1 MSQHD
6 KDPLIE
12 GGKVGRGKGKPFGPD
27 NKPTGRAPRG
37 PQFRTLLLEALK
49 TVKYSTTDP
58 QTGER
63 IEKTLTEADFI
74 QRGIEMAMKDPS
86 MYRDILARLIPY
98 SRPTMPQVQFDFDP
112 NWTPNER
119 IDAIMKAVAA
129 GEIAVDVAHS
139 LIDIFKKGAE
149 VQEISGILERLA
161 ELETRID
168 EQAEAHKAAA
178 NAADTDE
185 STEAQSS

>member
-12 GGKVGRGKGKPFGPD
+12 GGKQGRGKGKPFGPD

-49 TVKYSTTDP
+49 TVKYQTTDP
-58 QTGER
+58 ETGER
-63 IEKTLTEADFI
+63 KEQTLTEAAFI
-74 QRGIEMAMKDPS
+74 QRGIEMALRDPS

-112 NWTPNER
+112 DWTPNER
-119 IDAIMKAVAA
+119 IDAIMKSVAA

-161 ELETRID
+161 DLENKIN

-178 NAADTDE
+178 NAADPDE

>member
-12 GGKVGRGKGKPFGPD
+12 GGKQGRGKGKPFGPD

-49 TVKYSTTDP
+49 TVKYQTTDP
-58 QTGER
+58 ETGER
-63 IEKTLTEADFI
+63 KEQTLTEAAFI
-74 QRGIEMAMKDPS
+74 QRGIEMALRDPS

-112 NWTPNER
+112 DWTPNER
-119 IDAIMKAVAA
+119 IDAIMKSVAA

-161 ELETRID
+161 DLENKIN
-168 EQAEAHKAAA
+168 EQAESHKAAA
-178 NAADTDE
+178 NAADPDE

>member
-12 GGKVGRGKGKPFGPD
+12 GGKPGRGKGKPFTKDRPGP
-27 NKPTGRAPRG
+27 GRAPRG
-37 PQFRTLLLEALK
+37 PQFRTLLLQALK
-49 TVKYSTTDP
+49 TVKYTTRDEN
-58 QTGER
+58 GEPV
-63 IEKTLTEADFI
+63 EHTLTEEKFI
-74 QRGIEMAMKDPS
+74 QKGIEMALHDPS

-98 SRPTMPQVQFDFDP
+98 SRPTMPNVQFDFDP
-112 NWTPNER
+112 EWTPNER
-119 IDAIMKAVAA
+119 IDAIMKGVAA

-168 EQAEAHKAAA
+168 EQADAHKAAA
-178 NAADTDE
+178 NAADPDE
-185 STEAQSS
+185 STEAQSN

>member
-112 NWTPNER
+112 EWTPNER
-119 IDAIMKAVAA
+119 IDAIMKSVAA

-161 ELETRID
+161 DLENKIN
-168 EQAEAHKAAA
+168 EQADAHKAAA
-178 NAADTDE
+178 NAADSDDT
-185 STEAQSS
+185 TEAE

>member
-1 MSQHD
+1 MSQND

-12 GGKVGRGKGKPFGPD
+12 GGKAGRGKGKPFGPD

-49 TVKYSTTDP
+49 TVKYQTTDP
-58 QTGER
+58 ATGER
-63 IEKTLTEADFI
+63 IEQTLTEAAFI

-112 NWTPNER
+112 DWTPNER
-119 IDAIMKAVAA
+119 IDAIMKSVAA

-161 ELETRID
+161 DLEQKIN
-168 EQAEAHKAAA
+168 EQADAHKAAA
-178 NAADTDE
+178 NAADPDE
-185 STEAQSS
+185 AAEETN